1 MKCLRTLIAIAAVS
15 ACSAANAD
23 TASSYVGEISGLVCA
38 SCKAEVVAGL
48 AKLPG
53 VTSVEITPSNNP
65 EIRRIT
71 INATREALT
80 SEEVNQALDKVSK
93 DFKVSK
99 LAKASPLSSK

>member
-1 MKCLRTLIAIAAVS
+1 MKSLRTLIAIAAVS
-15 ACSAANAD
+15 ACSAAKAD

-48 AKLPG
+48 SKLPG

-71 INATREALT
+71 INSTREALT

-99 LAKASPLSSK
+99 LAKAGPPVSK